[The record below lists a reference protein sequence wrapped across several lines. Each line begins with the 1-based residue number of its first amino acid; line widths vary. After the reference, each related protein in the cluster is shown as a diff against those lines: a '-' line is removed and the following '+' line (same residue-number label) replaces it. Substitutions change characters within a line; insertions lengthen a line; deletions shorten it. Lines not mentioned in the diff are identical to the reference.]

1 MDKLEERETHAR
13 NPLVA
18 APAIAVQFF
27 LIPLLV
33 VGAMV
38 LVYVGFRSLLTDDR
52 SAEEYLTDIRSGG
65 SDRRWPA
72 AYELSRL
79 MSDPQFVKKEEPTLA
94 PQLVKAFKASTDDD
108 PRVRQYLALTLGR
121 LTPPIPAE
129 ARQLLIEALDDKES
143 QTRIS
148 AIWALGNTGDVTVA
162 PEIERMYRSEDPG
175 VRKMAVYTLGALNGD
190 VGSPT
195 LVKAL
200 EDEQPDVQWNAA
212 IALARHNRHE
222 GVPVLRR
229 MLDRDYVQRTVTRQP
244 QTEDQIDPV
253 GEVMISGLR
262 AIAALKESSLL
273 EPVRTLSREDKSLK
287 VREAATETLRTIN
300 G

>member
-1 MDKLEERETHAR
+1 MDKLVEREAGAR
-13 NPLVA
+13 KPLST

-33 VGAMV
+33 VGATV
-38 LVYVGFRSLLTDDR
+38 LVYIGFRSLLSEDR

-65 SDRRWPA
+65 SNRRWPA

-79 MSDPQFVKKEEPTLA
+79 MADPAFVKKEEAILA
-94 PQLVKAFKASTDDD
+94 PELTKAFAESKNDD

-121 LTPPIPAE
+121 LTPPLPAE
-129 ARQLLIEALDDKES
+129 TRQLLVEALNDKDS

-148 AIWALGNTGDVTVA
+148 AIWALGSTGEASVSGD
-162 PEIERMYRSEDPG
+162 IERQYQSEDAG
-175 VRKMAVYTLGALNGD
+175 VRKMAVYALGSMPIDSGND
-190 VGSPT
+190 T

-200 EDEQPDVQWNAA
+200 EDAEPDVQWNAA
-212 IALARHNRHE
+212 IGLARHGRHE

-229 MLDRDYVQRTVTRQP
+229 MLDRAYVERNVTRQP
-244 QTEDQIDPV
+244 QARDEVDPV

-262 AIAALKESSLL
+262 AIAALKAAGVSDDI
-273 EPVRTLSREDKSLK
+273 RTLSTGDQNLK
-287 VREAATETLRTIN
+287 VRQAAIEALKN
-300 G
+300 L

>member
-1 MDKLEERETHAR
+1 MDKLVEREAGAR
-13 NPLVA
+13 KPLA
-18 APAIAVQFF
+18 GAPAVAVQFF

-33 VGAMV
+33 VGATVM
-38 LVYVGFRSLLTDDR
+38 VYVGFRSLLTEDR

-65 SDRRWPA
+65 SNRRWPA

-79 MSDPQFVKKEEPTLA
+79 MADPEFARNEEATLA
-94 PQLVKAFKASTDDD
+94 PELIKAFDESRGDD

-121 LTPPIPAE
+121 LTPPIPGE
-129 ARQLLIEALDDKES
+129 ARRLLIEALGDADG

-148 AIWALGNTGDVTVA
+148 AIWALGSTGDGTVA
-162 PEIERMYRSEDPG
+162 PEIERMYGSDDAG
-175 VRKMAVYTLGALNGD
+175 VRKMAVYALGSMPVSAGNE
-190 VGSPT
+190 T

-200 EDEQPDVQWNAA
+200 DDPEADVQWNAA
-212 IALARHNRHE
+212 VALARHGRHE

-229 MLDRDYVQRTVTRQP
+229 MLDRAYVERNVTRQQQP
-244 QTEDQIDPV
+244 REEIDPV

-262 AIAALKESSLL
+262 AIAALKES
-273 EPVRTLSREDKSLK
+273 TLSAQVKALSTDDRNLK
-287 VREAATETLRTIN
+287 VRQAAIETLKTL